1 MDARSATS
9 GDRSRM
15 KGKDPVSIDVML
27 EQLDLQDDEFNDL
40 IVDEDDQEI
49 KESVQ
54 WMAVAKVQTEKSFSH
69 AAFFGE
75 MRAAWNTAQPVKFRS
90 IGENLFT
97 LQASCLGD
105 WERIVE
111 YGPWLFRNWAVLIEP
126 YDGFSRAED
135 IELALMPIWIQ
146 IHALPEGF
154 CKRKIITQLVERA
167 GLKVIAVKTD
177 GIRGNYVRVRVK
189 YDVRNPLIRVVS
201 LIRNNQRQL
210 FVVRYEKLAFFCQ
223 ACGRL
228 GHGYKECGRGVYE
241 EKDLKYKE
249 WLYADNLPRTNN
261 GNAFNRN
268 RGGGRMGRGGL
279 GRGGRGN
286 PQEVEEDDTDE
297 LKDTGT
303 SPIKTRDIVMTDQS
317 LNGRKRLNFDEDSEA
332 AVVNGQLVVAN
343 PTDDVMPEETDENSS
358 SSVDSKGNKR
368 AKKGGA
374 ENNNKSGNLAGSLE
388 GCRQSQ

>member
-1 MDARSATS
+1 
-9 GDRSRM
+9 
-15 KGKDPVSIDVML
+15 
-27 EQLDLQDDEFNDL
+27 
-40 IVDEDDQEI
+40 
-49 KESVQ
+49 
-54 WMAVAKVQTEKSFSH
+54 
-69 AAFFGE
+69 
-75 MRAAWNTAQPVKFRS
+75 
-90 IGENLFT
+90 
-97 LQASCLGD
+97 
-105 WERIVE
+105 
-111 YGPWLFRNWAVLIEP
+111 
-126 YDGFSRAED
+126 
-135 IELALMPIWIQ
+135 
-146 IHALPEGF
+146 
-154 CKRKIITQLVERA
+154 
-167 GLKVIAVKTD
+167 
-177 GIRGNYVRVRVK
+177 VK

-303 SPIKTRDIVMTDQS
+303 SPIKTRDIVMRDQS
-317 LNGRKRLNFDEDSEA
+317 LNGRKRLNFDKDNEA
-332 AVVNGQLVVAN
+332 AVINGQLVVAN
-343 PTDDVMPEETDENSS
+343 PTYVVMPEETDENNS

-368 AKKGGA
+368 AKKDRA